1 MGQVLPFNNERREE
15 DEGEIVLNEKKPSVE
30 LKPLKWSELLL
41 LFGVPTILNLLACG
55 VVIPFLDSQNI
66 FPIEISYFLSVGLL
80 VLAPMFFGAINLT
93 SKEINSSKLK
103 DILSRMRIK
112 SLSKT
117 DIVWTVGGFILLSL
131 LSFLIAS
138 FVLPVFDVD
147 ASPFFF
153 QNMPLVEDHLW
164 IIYVWPLF
172 FFFNIFGE
180 EFYWRGYIQP
190 RQELLNKKFT
200 WLIHGL
206 LWAFWHLPM
215 GLNLIYSAVP
225 ILFILPGIVQ
235 IRKNTTISIIIH
247 FVFGAFGFLVLAFGL
262 VH

>member
-1 MGQVLPFNNERREE
+1 MTEV
-15 DEGEIVLNEKKPSVE
+15 
-30 LKPLKWSELLL
+30 KPLKWSGLVFF
-41 LFGVPTILNLLACG
+41 FGVPAILNLLACR
-55 VVIPFLDSQNI
+55 VAIPFLDSLNL
-66 FPIEISYFLSVGLL
+66 FPIEISYFLIVGLL
-80 VLAPMFFGAINLT
+80 VLVPMFLGAIYLT
-93 SKEINSSKLK
+93 AKEINSFKLK
-103 DILSRMRIK
+103 DILNRMRIK

-117 DIVWTVGGFILLSL
+117 YVMWTIGGFIFLSF
-131 LSFLIAS
+131 LSFLIAD
-138 FVLPVFDVD
+138 FVLPVFDVN
-147 ASPFFF
+147 ANPFFF
-153 QNMPLVEDHLW
+153 QNMPLDENHLW

-200 WLIHGL
+200 WLVHGL

-225 ILFILPGIVQ
+225 IFFILPGIVQ

-247 FVFGAFGFLVLAFGL
+247 FVFGAFGFLVLALGL
-262 VH
+262 VQ

>member
-1 MGQVLPFNNERREE
+1 LNERKILT
-15 DEGEIVLNEKKPSVE
+15 DLTPIKWHE
-30 LKPLKWSELLL
+30 LVL
-41 LFGVPTILNLLACG
+41 LFGVPTILNLLACR
-55 VVIPFLDSQNI
+55 VAIPFLDSQNI

-80 VLAPMFFGAINLT
+80 VLVPMFCGAIYLT
-93 SKEINSSKLK
+93 SKEINSNTLK
-103 DILSRMRIK
+103 DILDRMRIK

-117 DIVWTVGGFILLSL
+117 DIIWTVGGFVLLSF

-138 FVLPVFDVD
+138 FVLPVFDIS
-147 ASPFFF
+147 ANPFFF
-153 QNMPLVEDHLW
+153 QNMPLDENHFWV
-164 IIYVWPLF
+164 IYVWPLF
-172 FFFNIFGE
+172 FIFNIFGE

-200 WLIHGL
+200 WLIHGF
-206 LWAFWHLPM
+206 LWALWHLPM

-225 ILFILPGIVQ
+225 IFFILPGIVQ
-235 IRKNTTISIIIH
+235 IRQNTTISIIIH

>member
-1 MGQVLPFNNERREE
+1 MNERKS
-15 DEGEIVLNEKKPSVE
+15 LNQA
-30 LKPLKWSELLL
+30 KPLRWLELVL
-41 LFGVPTILNLLACG
+41 LFGIPTILNLIACR
-55 VVIPFLDSQNI
+55 VAIPILNSLNI

-80 VLAPMFFGAINLT
+80 VLAPMFFGSIYLT
-93 SKEINSSKLK
+93 SKEINSPKLK
-103 DILSRMRIK
+103 DILKRMRINGL
-112 SLSKT
+112 SLA
-117 DIVWTVGGFILLSL
+117 DVFWAVGGFIFLSF

-138 FVLPVFDVD
+138 FILPVFNVNPN
-147 ASPFFF
+147 PFFF
-153 QNMPLVEDHLW
+153 QNMPLDKNHLW
-164 IIYVWPLF
+164 IIYAWPLF

-200 WLIHGL
+200 WLVHGL

-235 IRKNTTISIIIH
+235 IRKNTSISIIIH
-247 FVFGAFGFLVLAFGL
+247 FVFGAFGFLALALGL
-262 VH
+262 VR